1 MSGNKRFLLYQ
12 TLLLTAQEGYL
23 QTLRKCSLFL
33 KHLNKRG
40 NSQPVRCVHTLL
52 VEGLANPSFT
62 SQLILAELLL
72 GKPSLKIVTF
82 AQKATS
88 FCKHIG
94 YMGSNNIVQA

>member
-1 MSGNKRFLLYQ
+1 MLGNKRFLLYQ

-23 QTLRKCSLFL
+23 QTLGKCSLFL

-40 NSQPVRCVHTLL
+40 NSQAVLYVHILH

-62 SQLILAELLL
+62 SQLIPPELLL

-94 YMGSNNIVQA
+94 YMGSNNIVEA